1 MSAQALSDSNGFR
14 SADRDKGLARAADR
28 SDTIAD
34 RAGVQPGKGHKPG
47 KSHTS
52 RHPNGDAFGHMA
64 SKP

>member
-1 MSAQALSDSNGFR
+1 MADSSGFK
-14 SADRDKGLARAADR
+14 SADRDEGPRRAADR

-34 RAGVQPGKGHKPG
+34 RAGVQPGKGHKLG

-52 RHPNGDAFGHMA
+52 RHPNGDAFGHMV